1 MKQMSEYVYTLAGP
15 FDRKAVVASPMN
27 SDRLNRAADQ
37 LNQAATDL
45 VISTRP
51 GGPDDLATTSVRF
64 SQAFG
69 DFIHNGLDFVHHQQE
84 EEKRS
89 HLLITLKNVHASSNQ
104 FLERAKSVSTEPLAI
119 ENDTKQ
125 QLATAAR

>member
-15 FDRKAVVASPMN
+15 FDRKIVVASSMN
-27 SDRLNRAADQ
+27 SEKLNRAADQ

-51 GGPDDLATTSVRF
+51 DADDDLAATSARF

-69 DFIHNGLDFVHHQQE
+69 DFIHNGLDFVHHQHE

-89 HLLITLKNVHASSNQ
+89 HLLISLKNVHASSNQ

-125 QLATAAR
+125 QLANAAR